1 MSKLV
6 RKFEDHLQSLWATV
20 DGEMDLRDNYKL
32 YNKVYRFYK
41 KQGVAFT
48 GDAIIDYN
56 MVVNYLSEDL
66 YSYELS

>member
-6 RKFEDHLQSLWATV
+6 RKFEDHLESLEATV
-20 DGEMDLRDNYKL
+20 SGEMDLRDNYKL

-41 KQGVAFT
+41 KQGAAFT

-56 MVVNYLSEDL
+56 MIVNYLNEDL
-66 YSYELS
+66 YSYELQ